1 MIVEGHRIGTVPKKD
16 GTFELELPDKKGEI
30 LVWNSKY
37 KDKWKFEYK
46 VELSQAKDYT
56 IGDN

>member
-1 MIVEGHRIGTVPKKD
+1 MIVEGHRIGTVPQMD

-30 LVWNSKY
+30 LVWNSKF
-37 KDKWKFEYK
+37 KGKWKFEYE
-46 VELSQAKDYT
+46 VELSQDKDFT